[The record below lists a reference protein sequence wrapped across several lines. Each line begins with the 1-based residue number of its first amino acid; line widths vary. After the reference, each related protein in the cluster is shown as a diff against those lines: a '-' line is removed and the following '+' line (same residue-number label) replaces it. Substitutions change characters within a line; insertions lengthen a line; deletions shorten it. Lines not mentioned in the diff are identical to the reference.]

1 MLVRCLKFYRACWIE
16 IGEFRFH
23 RAVQVMTMPLNHPYQ
38 VCAAILV
45 SMLLL
50 GGCDDDSDSK
60 HKQVEPQ
67 YDFSAID
74 ARFQQFLDGSEV
86 YDGISYTL
94 VDAKQGVVHEVALG
108 DQSLGIVVLLA
119 SASKMPA
126 ASLLMALNDGDAL
139 DFDVERPI
147 ENYLPWEGVYGDR
160 TIVHLLSNTSGIPGL
175 VSLVLGGPD
184 GPHSC
189 QLDTDTLLEL
199 CAEIIYST
207 ELTGTLPPETKFD
220 YGGSQWQLAGGV
232 AEQVSNKS
240 WRQAFDEYIA
250 EPCRL
255 EVFQYGNLGVDW
267 SILGFDTAAWT
278 GNPDSLTG
286 LDNPSI
292 EGGAISNLQ
301 DYARLLLMHLR
312 NGKCDEG
319 QVMSPTSVDTL
330 QLDRTS
336 DLPGNFTD
344 FSYGMGWW
352 ISQTLPGVVMDPGL
366 YGSIGWLDTERG
378 IGGFVAIDD
387 YSYTLINA
395 SQNPERPLAPPAQ
408 LVIDEIIQLHQQAVD
423 EARDAVSE

>member
-1 MLVRCLKFYRACWIE
+1 
-16 IGEFRFH
+16 
-23 RAVQVMTMPLNHPYQ
+23 MPVNHLYK
-38 VCAAILV
+38 VWAAILA
-45 SMLLL
+45 STLLL
-50 GGCDDDSDSK
+50 GGCDGDSDSK
-60 HKQVEPQ
+60 PKQVEPQ

-74 ARFQQFLDGSEV
+74 ARFQQFLDESEV

-108 DQSLGIVVLLA
+108 DHSPGTVVLLA

-126 ASLLMALNDGDAL
+126 ASLLMALNDDDAL

-160 TIVHLLSNTSGIPGL
+160 TIVQLLSNTSGIPGL
-175 VSLVLGGPD
+175 VSLVLGGPN

-189 QLDTDTLLEL
+189 QMDPDTLLEL

-207 ELTGTLPPETKFD
+207 ELAETVPAETKFD

-232 AEQVSNKS
+232 AEQISNQS

-250 EPCRL
+250 KPCQL
-255 EVFQYGNLGVDW
+255 DVFQYGNLGINW
-267 SILGFDTAAWT
+267 SILGLDTAVWN
-278 GNPDSLTG
+278 GHPDSLIG

-292 EGGAISNLQ
+292 EGGAISNLK
-301 DYARLLLMHLR
+301 DYAKLLLMHLR
-312 NGKCDEG
+312 GGVCDGGE
-319 QVMSPTSVDTL
+319 VMSSTLVERL

-336 DLPGNFTD
+336 GLPGNFTD

-352 ISQTLPGVVMDPGL
+352 ISQTMPGVVMDPGL

-378 IGGFVAIDD
+378 IGGFVAVDD
-387 YSYTLINA
+387 YSYSLFDA
-395 SQNPERPLAPPAQ
+395 LQNRERPLAPPAL
-408 LVIDEIIQLHQQAVD
+408 LVIDEIIQFQQQAVD
-423 EARDAVSE
+423 EARAEVGQ

>member
-1 MLVRCLKFYRACWIE
+1 MFEDSRIALF
-16 IGEFRFH
+16 
-23 RAVQVMTMPLNHPYQ
+23 
-38 VCAAILV
+38 AAIMGSALFL
-45 SMLLL
+45 SACSD
-50 GGCDDDSDSK
+50 GSDSK
-60 HKQVEPQ
+60 PGPTHPPTQTLPQ

-74 ARFQQFLDGSEV
+74 TRFQRFLDDSES

-94 VDAKQGVVHEVALG
+94 VDVEQGVVHEVALG
-108 DQSLGIVVLLA
+108 NHSLDIVVLLA

-126 ASLLMALNDGDAL
+126 ASLLMAMNDDTSLN
-139 DFDVERPI
+139 FDVEQPI
-147 ENYLPWEGVYGDR
+147 GNYLPWDGVYSDR
-160 TIVHLLSNTSGIPGL
+160 TTVQLLSNTSGIPGL
-175 VSLVLGGPD
+175 VNLAFGGPT

-189 QLDTDTLLEL
+189 QGDPATLLEL
-199 CAEIIYST
+199 CAEIIYTT
-207 ELTGTLPPETKFD
+207 ELAGTVPPETNFD

-232 AEQVSNKS
+232 AEQTTNKS
-240 WRQAFDEYIA
+240 WRQAFDQYVA
-250 EPCRL
+250 QPCRL

-267 SILGFDTAAWT
+267 SILGFDTTAWT

-312 NGKCDEG
+312 DGECDDGK
-319 QVMSPTSVDTL
+319 VMSPTSVDTL
-330 QLDRTS
+330 QLDRSS

-344 FSYGMGWW
+344 FGYGMGWW
-352 ISQTLPGVVMDPGL
+352 ISQALPGVVMDPGL

-378 IGGFVAIDD
+378 IGGFVAVDD

-423 EARDAVSE
+423 EARAPVNE